1 MRQPSLEV
9 VASFFCALIKL
20 WCHIFKASYDQQGGD
35 IHRTEGINAYG
46 ECNIL
51 FVKLWMNSENDKN
64 GNFNQ
69 NGVMNRESM
78 ATGVYFV
85 PGLGQA
91 ALLATIAVGGAYGA
105 WYLGKKLKTRA
116 NKRSWDHIKS
126 EHGPKSNKNM
136 PNGAPKSQFKNNK
149 TMKRTTRSTGRTKPK
164 YTQGD
169 GLTVH
174 IKKFKNG

>member
-1 MRQPSLEV
+1 MQKMRQPSLKV
-9 VASFFCALIKL
+9 VASFCALIKL

-78 ATGVYFV
+78 ATVLV
-85 PGLGQA
+85 N
-91 ALLATIAVGGAYGA
+91 AY
-105 WYLGKKLKTRA
+105 KLEWNGNSKLPKEFA
-116 NKRSWDHIKS
+116 DLKNHWARS
-126 EHGPKSNKNM
+126 M
-136 PNGAPKSQFKNNK
+136 PIF
-149 TMKRTTRSTGRTKPK
+149 
-164 YTQGD
+164 
-169 GLTVH
+169 
-174 IKKFKNG
+174 

>member
-1 MRQPSLEV
+1 MRQQSLKV

-78 ATGVYFV
+78 ATVLV
-85 PGLGQA
+85 N
-91 ALLATIAVGGAYGA
+91 AY
-105 WYLGKKLKTRA
+105 KLEWNENSKLPKEFA
-116 NKRSWDHIKS
+116 DLKNHWARS
-126 EHGPKSNKNM
+126 M
-136 PNGAPKSQFKNNK
+136 PIF
-149 TMKRTTRSTGRTKPK
+149 
-164 YTQGD
+164 
-169 GLTVH
+169 
-174 IKKFKNG
+174 

>member
-1 MRQPSLEV
+1 MRQPFLKV

-69 NGVMNRESM
+69 NGVVDCESM
-78 ATGVYFV
+78 ATVLVNTY
-85 PGLGQA
+85 
-91 ALLATIAVGGAYGA
+91 
-105 WYLGKKLKTRA
+105 KLEWNENSKLPKEFA
-116 NKRSWDHIKS
+116 DLKNHWARS
-126 EHGPKSNKNM
+126 M
-136 PNGAPKSQFKNNK
+136 PIF
-149 TMKRTTRSTGRTKPK
+149 
-164 YTQGD
+164 
-169 GLTVH
+169 
-174 IKKFKNG
+174 